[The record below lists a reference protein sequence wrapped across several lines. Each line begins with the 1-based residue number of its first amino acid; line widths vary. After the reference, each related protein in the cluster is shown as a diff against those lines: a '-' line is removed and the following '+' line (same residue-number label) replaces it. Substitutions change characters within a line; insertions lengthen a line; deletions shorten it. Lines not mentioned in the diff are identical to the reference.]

1 MKCFKHKGCK
11 KYRLEDSPGYHIVR
25 VSMALRQ
32 GLRRAFHSEE
42 LDVTPDQFGV
52 LSILWE
58 REGVSQRELA
68 ETCFKDM
75 ANVTRMLDAL
85 ERKELV
91 HREQNP
97 SDRRSHRLM
106 LTREGRELR
115 RLLVP
120 LARDFRE
127 HAFSCLSET
136 EQEELMRMLR
146 TLAAHMGV
154 PSCGAGE
161 MEKNEGQGAP
171 QNGSPPRPSMGKQI

>member
-1 MKCFKHKGCK
+1 MTCFKQKEHGG
-11 KYRLEDSPGYHIVR
+11 YRMEDSPGYHIFR

-32 GLRRAFHSEE
+32 GLRRTFQAEG

-52 LSILWE
+52 LFILWE
-58 REGVSQRELA
+58 QEGVSQRELA

-75 ANVTRMLDAL
+75 ASVTRMIDAL

-91 HREQNP
+91 RREPDP

-106 LTREGRELR
+106 LTQEGRDLR

-120 LARDFRE
+120 LAMECRE
-127 HAFSCLSET
+127 HSFSCLSEAD
-136 EQEELMRMLR
+136 QGELMRMLR

-154 PSCGAGE
+154 PSCGVGE
-161 MEKNEGQGAP
+161 MDN
-171 QNGSPPRPSMGKQI
+171 RIGK